1 MKRATFRHL
10 EEIIR
15 SYPNLDQTI
24 KMLANTPQITPGVA
38 VMIYELSREQTIVR
52 DTLSTVDETTRQII
66 TELYFKRYQT
76 KNITGIADKL
86 FISKRTLFRKRNYFL
101 EQVRYKLGWI

>member
-15 SYPNLDQTI
+15 NYPNLDQTI
-24 KMLANTPQITPGVA
+24 QMLVNTPQITPGVA
-38 VMIYELSREQTIVR
+38 VMVYELTREQAVIK

-66 TELYFKRYQT
+66 HEIYLKKYQT
-76 KNITGIADKL
+76 HTPQGIADEL
-86 FISKRTLFRKRNYFL
+86 CIDRSTLYRRRNYFL
-101 EQVRYKLGWI
+101 EQVRYKLGWV